1 MRQDPLPNWG
11 GDAADAWGMFCR
23 SITTPAAEDSTSWA
37 VLWSTHFPASFF
49 TSGHFQGLNGTTE
62 VVPFPKRAR
71 IEVFPLPA
79 KGRHFEMRKWA
90 LDGL

>member
-11 GDAADAWGMFCR
+11 GDAADAGGMFCR

-49 TSGHFQGLNGTTE
+49 TSVLCPESVSAIRFFGT
-62 VVPFPKRAR
+62 
-71 IEVFPLPA
+71 
-79 KGRHFEMRKWA
+79 
-90 LDGL
+90 LDGFKER